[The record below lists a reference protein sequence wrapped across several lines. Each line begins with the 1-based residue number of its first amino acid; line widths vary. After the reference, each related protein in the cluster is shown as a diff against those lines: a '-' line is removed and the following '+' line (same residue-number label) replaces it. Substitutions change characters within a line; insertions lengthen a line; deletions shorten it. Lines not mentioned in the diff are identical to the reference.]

1 MQIYAA
7 ARATVQQCI
16 FATLPR
22 HHCGRHRGR
31 AGARR
36 GRLGVEE
43 EEKSHTV
50 FIFLCIY
57 CADRLFCVPQTSNRH
72 GGGEPLDRSDRP
84 KGGRRRVNLILVS
97 RTWGG
102 GRRRTRRA
110 PRGRKNEVN
119 ATTARPPAGGGGGI
133 IDEAARLDWPGSDEG
148 PRRAP
153 VFFLVQSNCFY
164 FFVHRLLGI

>member
-1 MQIYAA
+1 ML
-7 ARATVQQCI
+7 TVCSVFHKQQERNRGVTGP
-16 FATLPR
+16 ANLVA
-22 HHCGRHRGR
+22 GR
-31 AGARR
+31 
-36 GRLGVEE
+36 
-43 EEKSHTV
+43 
-50 FIFLCIY
+50 
-57 CADRLFCVPQTSNRH
+57 
-72 GGGEPLDRSDRP
+72 GGGDSAWRR
-84 KGGRRRVNLILVS
+84 RRRVILFSFFCASTVLTVCS
-97 RTWGG
+97 VFHKHQIVTEGENHLTDQIGRRGAVVALTSFLFPARGG